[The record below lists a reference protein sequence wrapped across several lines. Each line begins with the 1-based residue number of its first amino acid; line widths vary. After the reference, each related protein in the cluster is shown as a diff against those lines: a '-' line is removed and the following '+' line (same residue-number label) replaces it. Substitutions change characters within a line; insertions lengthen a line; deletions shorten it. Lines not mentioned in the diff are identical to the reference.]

1 MNQIIELIIA
11 FVKDRFNLSKD
22 KEDYLNT
29 IQSIEKGVEFRGI
42 NLWTL
47 VFAILVAS
55 VGLNV
60 NSTAVIIGAM
70 LISPLMGPIMGL
82 GLSVGI
88 NDFNLLKRSL
98 KNFSIAMTISVLT
111 SATYFFVS
119 PLSDAQSELL
129 ARTQPTIY
137 DVLIAFFGGMAGIV
151 AGASREKGNV
161 IPGVAIATA
170 LMPPLCT
177 AGFGIAT
184 GNFYYFIGAIYL
196 FFINSVMISLSTLIV
211 VRLLKFPRREFID
224 AKKEQKVRFYIY
236 VIVSITVI
244 PSIFLGYQIVK
255 QSIFLKNA
263 HQFVQH
269 EFNLPN
275 TRVLTK
281 SFTYQRK
288 QDHMIELFLAGEH
301 LDEDRIIEI
310 TNKMGAYSLRRTNLI
325 VRQGMD
331 HAVQIDMHQIKS
343 GLLEDLYNR
352 SERALQDKDEKIK
365 LLEEELLRIRSRDL
379 PVSDI
384 GREIH
389 AINPKIKK
397 ISLSHT
403 PVFHTELLVPDTS
416 IIVLIQADQNLNTE
430 EFNTIQNWLKKR
442 LKQDTL
448 KIILDRT
455 ASGQ

>member
-1 MNQIIELIIA
+1 MNNIIELIIA

-22 KEDYLNT
+22 KEDYLNI

-88 NDFNLLKRSL
+88 NDFILLKRSL
-98 KNFSIAMTISVLT
+98 KNFSLAMIISVAT
-111 SATYFFVS
+111 SAVYFFIS

-151 AGASREKGNV
+151 AGASKEKGNV

-184 GNFYYFIGAIYL
+184 GNLFYFIGALYL
-196 FFINSVMISLSTLIV
+196 FFINSVMISLATLIV
-211 VRLLKFPRREFID
+211 VRLLRFPTKDFID

-236 VIVSITVI
+236 IIVTITVI
-244 PSIFLGYQIVK
+244 PSIYLGYQIVK
-255 QSIFLKNA
+255 QSIFQKNA

-281 SFTYQRK
+281 AFNYNRK
-288 QDHMIELFLAGEH
+288 QDHVIELFLAGEH
-301 LDEDRIIEI
+301 LDENRILEI
-310 TNKMGAYSLRRTNLI
+310 RNKMGAYALRRTNLI

-331 HAVQIDMHQIKS
+331 HAVKVDVQQIKS

-365 LLEEELLRIRSRDL
+365 LLEAELLRVRSRDL

-384 GREIH
+384 GQEIY

-397 ISLSHT
+397 ISVSHS
-403 PVFHTELLVPDTS
+403 PIFQTELMEPDTS
-416 IIVLIQADQNLNTE
+416 IIVFIQTDKHLNTE
-430 EFNTIQNWLKKR
+430 ELNTIQNWLEKR
-442 LKQDTL
+442 LKQDSL
-448 KIILDRT
+448 KIIFEKT
-455 ASGQ
+455 EK

>member
-1 MNQIIELIIA
+1 MNKIIELIIA

-22 KEDYLNT
+22 KEDYLN
-29 IQSIEKGVEFRGI
+29 IIHSIEKGVEFRGI

-55 VGLNV
+55 IGLNV

-88 NDFNLLKRSL
+88 NDFTLLKRSL
-98 KNFSIAMTISVLT
+98 KNFSIAMVISIAT
-111 SATYFFVS
+111 SSAYFFIS

-151 AGASREKGNV
+151 AGASKEKGNV

-177 AGFGIAT
+177 AGYGIAT
-184 GNFYYFIGAIYL
+184 GNFYYFIGALYL

-211 VRLLKFPRREFID
+211 VRLLKFPRKDFINK
-224 AKKEQKVRFYIY
+224 KKEQKVRFYIY
-236 VIVSITVI
+236 VIVTITVI
-244 PSIFLGYQIVK
+244 PSIYLGYQIVK
-255 QSIFLKNA
+255 QSIFLKKA
-263 HQFVQH
+263 QQFVQH

-275 TRVLTK
+275 TRVLAK
-281 SFTYQRK
+281 TYNYHRK
-288 QDHMIELFLAGEH
+288 QDHVIELFLAGEH
-301 LDEDRIIEI
+301 LKEDRILEI
-310 TNKMGAYSLRRTNLI
+310 TNKMGAYALRGTNLI

-331 HAVQIDMHQIKS
+331 HAVQVDLQQIKS

-352 SERALQDKDEKIK
+352 NERVMQDKDEKIK
-365 LLEEELLRIRSRDL
+365 LLEGELLRIKSKEL

-384 GREIH
+384 GQEIY

-397 ISLSHT
+397 ISLNHSQ
-403 PVFHTELLVPDTS
+403 VFNTELMKPDTT
-416 IIVLIQADQNLNTE
+416 VMVFIQVEKSLSKAELS
-430 EFNTIQNWLKKR
+430 TIQNWLERR
-442 LKQDTL
+442 LKQDSL
-448 KIILDRT
+448 KIIVER
-455 ASGQ
+455 